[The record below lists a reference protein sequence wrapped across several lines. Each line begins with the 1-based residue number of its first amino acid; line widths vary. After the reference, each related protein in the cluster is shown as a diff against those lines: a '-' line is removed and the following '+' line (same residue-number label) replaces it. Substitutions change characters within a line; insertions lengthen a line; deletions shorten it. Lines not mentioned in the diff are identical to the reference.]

1 MVLLGVCSLFPI
13 SSGGDGWTVA
23 RPDGLASPRTLDY
36 PRVMSEQVRNL
47 SIRVVRFS
55 ENAILLVIG
64 FATLYA
70 AGLEVMRLIQS
81 AKVALGDLFLLFIYA
96 EVIGMGLEVCAR
108 DLMAALIELSI
119 GRACSGHG
127 RAGGEHRG
135 HFWLGLVER
144 DGGSKHGVGCLR
156 VGIGM

>member
-1 MVLLGVCSLFPI
+1 MVGHLGVCSLSPI
-13 SSGGDGWTVA
+13 SSGVDRRTVA

-70 AGLEVMRLIQS
+70 AGLEVMRLIQT
-81 AKVALGDLFLLFIYA
+81 AKVELGDLLDQYPP
-96 EVIGMGLEVCAR
+96 
-108 DLMAALIELSI
+108 DP
-119 GRACSGHG
+119 
-127 RAGGEHRG
+127 AG
-135 HFWLGLVER
+135 
-144 DGGSKHGVGCLR
+144 
-156 VGIGM
+156 